1 MIGPNVF
8 LLLSAGTSTKF
19 LNKAKTLVKGA
30 SYVGSLKDGIPDSI
44 RKGDVVVFVSP
55 SSSQDYLIASKI
67 ASDKVASGVV
77 LVNGLA
83 KVRE

>member
-8 LLLSAGTSTKF
+8 LLLSAGTSTKL
-19 LNKAKTLVKGA
+19 LNKAKTLIKAA
-30 SYVGSLKDGIPDSI
+30 SYVGSLKNGIPDSI

-67 ASDKVASGVV
+67 ASDKVASSVI